1 MKSVSSNS
9 NIFIVNQI
17 ANYLIIFI
25 LFSVVLIIDSINKAV
40 MEEDSETLMSLL
52 KNPCLK
58 VSTLLHKEEHQLY
71 LRMLKRKV
79 LHKESQNL
87 WLDDIVNTI
96 NDVNAESLK
105 VKELTDAL
113 VHLNLAVIKNDINK
127 FWEALSSPVL
137 SSSGAIESSCKDI
150 YFQMFSKALKKRG
163 HYICPWIVCHTNA
176 GNTVY
181 IDIES
186 YTYRWTTPKDF
197 VPYARYLTR
206 KDVHVI
212 IDKTNKHHVN
222 KYKQV
227 LIEKSI
233 VKIQACCRGYLFRK
247 LLSERYQFFED
258 NIRYIIKIQS
268 WWRRI
273 IMQKKYGTL
282 IKMKAIEAKLKQER
296 KQNPL
301 IWYKVQVDSYLLNP

>member
-1 MKSVSSNS
+1 M
-9 NIFIVNQI
+9 
-17 ANYLIIFI
+17 
-25 LFSVVLIIDSINKAV
+25 VLVIDSINKAV
-40 MEEDSETLMSLL
+40 IEEDSETLMSLL

-58 VSTLLHKEEHQLY
+58 LTTVLHKEEHQLY
-71 LRMLKRKV
+71 LRMIKRKI

-87 WLDDIVNTI
+87 WLDDIVDTI
-96 NDVNAESLK
+96 NDVNIESLK

-113 VHLNLAVIKNDINK
+113 VHLNLAVINNDVNK
-127 FWEALSSPVL
+127 FWEALSCPLL
-137 SSSGAIESSCKDI
+137 SGSGVIESTCRDI

-206 KDVHVI
+206 KDVHHI
-212 IDKTNKHHVN
+212 IEKTNKHHVN
-222 KYKQV
+222 KYKQTV
-227 LIEKSI
+227 LEQSI
-233 VKIQACCRGYLFRK
+233 VKIQAYCRGYVYRK
-247 LLSERYQFFED
+247 LLTERLRFLENNVKYV
-258 NIRYIIKIQS
+258 IKIQS
-268 WWRRI
+268 WWRKI

-296 KQNPL
+296 NKNPF
-301 IWYKVQVDSYLLNP
+301 IWYKVQVNTY